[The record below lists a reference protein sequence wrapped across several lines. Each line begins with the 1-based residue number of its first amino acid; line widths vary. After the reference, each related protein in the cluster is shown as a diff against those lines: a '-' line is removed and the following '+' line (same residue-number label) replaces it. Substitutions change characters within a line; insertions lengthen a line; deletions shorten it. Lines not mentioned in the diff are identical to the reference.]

1 MNKAWKPVQFYR
13 RTSLMLTKEQHEGL
27 EKQLAFFKINDPS
40 ITQSDIIRDA
50 INQYLGEL
58 RHGEENGKTV

>member
-1 MNKAWKPVQFYR
+1 
-13 RTSLMLTKEQHEGL
+13 MLTKEQHDGL

-50 INQYLGEL
+50 IDQYLGEVCQK
-58 RHGEENGKTV
+58 EERDG